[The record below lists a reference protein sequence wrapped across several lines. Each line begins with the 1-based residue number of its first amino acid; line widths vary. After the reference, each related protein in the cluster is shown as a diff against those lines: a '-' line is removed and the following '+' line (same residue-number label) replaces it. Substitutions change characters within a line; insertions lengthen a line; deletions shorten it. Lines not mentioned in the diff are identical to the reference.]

1 MPTNTYVALD
11 KVTATAASTVSFTS
25 IPSGYTDL
33 ILVAVAKS
41 STTGSSVN
49 QYRIRFNNDTASNY
63 SNTQIN
69 GNGSTAASSRDTT
82 QTELYV
88 GLLSQTSAQAETS
101 IFQVMN
107 YSNATT
113 YKTLLARGNSSSGGY
128 VSANVG
134 LWRKTPEV
142 INRLDIYGPSGETV
156 TGTFSLYGIAAE
168 GTTPAAKATGGAIYA
183 DDTYYYHVFGSTGT
197 FTPLSALSADV
208 LVIAGGG
215 GGGVDNGGAGGAG
228 GLSYQSAR
236 SLTATGYSITVG
248 AGGAAGTSAGTK
260 RGSSG
265 TNSTFDTITSNGG
278 GGGGEGT
285 VAGVTG
291 GSGGGGGYGAA
302 GGAANQGNTGGATGF
317 GFAGGSGSGTSPYPC
332 GGGGGA
338 GAVGGNGTSTVAGVG
353 GVGVA
358 TYSSWGTATGIGES
372 VSGTYYLAGGGGG
385 SVAGANAGGLGGSG
399 GGGKGSGNST
409 AAVAALVNTG
419 GGGGGGVTDPT
430 TAASKGGSGV
440 VIVRYLKV

>member
-1 MPTNTYVALD
+1 MPTNTYVALA
-11 KVTATAASTVSFTS
+11 TQTLGTAASSVTFSS
-25 IPSGYTDL
+25 ISQGYTDL
-33 ILVAVAKS
+33 KLVMNASYS
-41 STTGSSVN
+41 SEDYTCFQFNGDTATNYSETPIVGNGSSVSSGRAAN
-49 QYRIRFNNDTASNY
+49 RAFIFTQAVAGTSVPFMVQSN
-63 SNTQIN
+63 
-69 GNGSTAASSRDTT
+69 
-82 QTELYV
+82 
-88 GLLSQTSAQAETS
+88 
-101 IFQVMN
+101 FMN
-107 YSNATT
+107 YSNSTT
-113 YKTLLARGNSSSGGY
+113 YKTVLSRSDCASRDVTAS
-128 VSANVG
+128 VG
-134 LWRKTPEV
+134 LWRSTAAITSIKV
-142 INRLDIYGPSGETV
+142 YGL
-156 TGTFSLYGIAAE
+156 TGANFQVGSTFSLYGIAAE
-168 GTTPAAKATGGAIYA
+168 GVSPAAKATGGAIYA

-197 FTPLSALSADV
+197 FTPLAALSADV
-208 LVIAGGG
+208 LVVAGGG

-236 SLTATGYSITVG
+236 SLSATGYSITVG
-248 AGGAAGTSAGTK
+248 GGGAAGTSAGTK

-285 VAGVTG
+285 VAGVAG

-353 GVGVA
+353 GIGA
-358 TYSSWGTATGIGES
+358 SAYSSWGVATGMGEN
-372 VSGTYYLAGGGGG
+372 VSSTYYFAGGGGG